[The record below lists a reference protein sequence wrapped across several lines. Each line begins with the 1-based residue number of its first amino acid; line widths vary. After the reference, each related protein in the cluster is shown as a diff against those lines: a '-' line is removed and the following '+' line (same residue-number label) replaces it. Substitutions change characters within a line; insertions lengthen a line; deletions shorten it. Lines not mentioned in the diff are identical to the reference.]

1 MKRMWMALAALGA
14 FAASAASAAE
24 VRMGCTITL
33 QPGWNAVFLPVA
45 PDETADELFADWPVA
60 SVGLYDAAAYLRTA
74 QFSTSADRTTEGAVE
89 NGVKYW
95 LRGVPGVASFSAI
108 PANTVLICANT
119 NKTAFVRQVYGV
131 PQAMRTSWH
140 VALSTEAPVNYVAV
154 STDGARTEATR
165 FGYFGGLD
173 TESSYIATV
182 GGVPTR
188 PPQLKPITDKTK
200 DVANGTVLAMNAMRT
215 SDWSG
220 PLFVSPADG
229 LDFGTNATMG
239 VVTIRNDAGTNRLV
253 EVSFRAGEAPGT
265 EPIPL
270 LPRLTYL
277 DPAVHGAWQPS
288 LAQTPYV
295 REIPAKGTLT
305 LRVAIDRET
314 DLLGDRGT
322 RYGGLLSVRDASAA
336 DPTHFL
342 TTIPLAATADGG
354 EFRRTRWPKGLWRAT
369 VALDKVSR
377 TVPREQVETYREEV
391 VEERDTEIDPVTS
404 NEVEVIS
411 YHTNRVPVY
420 ATEPVKAGA
429 TMTMHLLVH
438 VDANGAMTLLQRAR
452 VGSRRVSCVVLPPE
466 LPEVA
471 GAGTFGR
478 EATFGWTVAERARTN
493 PFRHGRHPDHDGLD
507 AYFEKPTPSGDD
519 FANYLGAV
527 KPELFS
533 ISNALHLAWSAHVG
547 AGWNPEETLT
557 GTCAWSFSGLRHEG
571 PIDTTGSFT
580 MKRISDRD
588 LGELRE
594 ALTTP

>member
-1 MKRMWMALAALGA
+1 MKKILLAIVALAA
-14 FAASAASAAE
+14 AAAPAAE
-24 VRMGCTITL
+24 VRLAHTVTL
-33 QPGWNAVFLPVA
+33 KPGWNAVFLPVA
-45 PDETADELFADWPVA
+45 PDDPADALFADWPVA
-60 SVGLYDAAAYLRTA
+60 SVGLYDAAAYLRTK
-74 QFSTSADRTTEGAVE
+74 QFSLTADDTTEGAVE
-89 NGVKYW
+89 PGMKHWV
-95 LRGVPGVASFSAI
+95 RGEPGLSSFAVI
-108 PANTVLICANT
+108 PANTILLCVNT
-119 NKTAFVRQVYGV
+119 NTVPFSRTVYGV

-140 VALSTEAPVNYVAV
+140 VAISTSAPVNYVAV
-154 STDGARTEATR
+154 STDGAKTEATR
-165 FGYFGGLD
+165 YGYFRGLD
-173 TESSYIATV
+173 TGSTFFATPY
-182 GGVPTR
+182 GLPTASAPALR
-188 PPQLKPITDKTK
+188 PIDAKTK
-200 DVANGTVLAMNAMRT
+200 GVENGTVLAADAQRA

-229 LDFGTNATMG
+229 LDFGTNATAG

-253 EVSFRAGEAPGT
+253 EVMFRAGEAPGA
-265 EPIPL
+265 EPIPP

-277 DPAVHGAWQPS
+277 DPAVHDAWQPS
-288 LAQTPYV
+288 LALTPYV

-369 VALDKVSR
+369 VSLDKVSR
-377 TVPREQVETYREEV
+377 TVPREQVDTYREEI

-404 NEVEVIS
+404 NEVEVVS
-411 YHTNRVPVY
+411 CYTNLVPVY

-471 GAGTFGR
+471 GTGTFGR
-478 EATFGWTVAERARTN
+478 EATFGWTVAERSRTN

-519 FANYLGAV
+519 FMNYLGAV

-533 ISNALHLAWSAHVG
+533 VSNTLHLAWGAHAG
-547 AGWNPEETLT
+547 AGWSPEETLT
-557 GTCAWSFSGLRHEG
+557 GTCAWSFGGLRHEG
-571 PIDTTGSFT
+571 PIDATGSFS
-580 MKRISDRD
+580 MKRISERD
-588 LGELRE
+588 LDELRE
-594 ALTTP
+594 TLTTP